1 MIKLVY
7 RKSRRRGCA
16 CLTGEITSP
25 WLLFTRGQ
33 RDQNL
38 SLNKI
43 KVEIE
48 LDKLY

>member
-1 MIKLVY
+1 LFNWRNNKPLVTLHL
-7 RKSRRRGCA
+7 KKDGVA
-16 CLTGEITSP
+16 
-25 WLLFTRGQ
+25 RGQ